1 MHRTNLT
8 KVTDGAKRTSLNA
21 RRRERELDQL
31 SSVPRVDLLVIGGGV
46 TGTGVALDAASR
58 GLSVVLVEKHDL
70 AFGTSRW
77 SSKLVHG
84 GLRYLAGGQVSVAY
98 ECAVERGILMER
110 TAPHLVRALPNV
122 FPLLPSFGLK
132 GAAVV
137 RAGYLAG
144 DLLRVAAGTSPH
156 TLPRSR
162 RLSRAE
168 VRGYVPTV
176 REAGLRG
183 GLVFWDGQLVDDV
196 RLVVA
201 LARTAAGH
209 GARVFTRCSAVEA
222 TGRGALLR
230 DELTGSTFE
239 VDAAMVVNAAGV
251 WAGTLAEGVA
261 MRPSRGTHLVLS
273 QESFGGPPG
282 LTAALTVPVP
292 GEMSRFV
299 FALPAPGGRVYVGL
313 TDEEVAGEIPDVPT
327 ASEDEIDFL
336 LSTISSALRAPLT
349 RDEVL
354 GTFSGLRPLLD
365 SAGSG
370 GSRTADLSREYM
382 VFTGRDGLVTVAG
395 GKLTTYRRM
404 AQEAVDAA
412 LAGAGGRAGLR
423 AGPVRTRTLP
433 LVGAASRATLA
444 AVQAPP
450 AMVGRYG
457 TEAADVLAEAEGDP
471 ALLEPI
477 APGMDTTMA
486 DLLFAV
492 RHEGALD
499 VDDLLDRRT
508 RIGLCA
514 ADRARAVPAAEEAL
528 ARAVG

>member
-1 MHRTNLT
+1 M
-8 KVTDGAKRTSLNA
+8 TDGAKRTSLNA
-21 RRRERELDQL
+21 RRRARELDQL
-31 SSVPRVDLLVIGGGV
+31 SGVPRVDLLVIGGGV
-46 TGTGVALDAASR
+46 TGAGVALDAASR

-84 GLRYLAGGQVSVAY
+84 GLRYLAGGQVSIAY

-122 FPLLPSFGLK
+122 FPLLPSFGAK
-132 GAAVV
+132 AAAVV

-183 GLVFWDGQLVDDV
+183 GLVFWDGQLVDDA

-209 GARVFTRCSAVEA
+209 GARVLTRCSAVEA
-222 TGRGALLR
+222 TGQGAVLR

-273 QESFGGPPG
+273 QESFGGRGGPPG

-292 GEMSRFV
+292 GEISRFV

-313 TDEEVAGEIPDVPT
+313 TDEEVTGEIPDVPT
-327 ASEDEIDFL
+327 ASDDEIDFL
-336 LSTISSALRAPLT
+336 LRTISSALRAPLA
-349 RDEVL
+349 RDDVL

-365 SAGSG
+365 GAGSG
-370 GSRTADLSREYM
+370 GSRTADLSRGHM
-382 VFTGRDGLVTVAG
+382 VFTGRDGLVTVTG

-404 AQEAVDAA
+404 AQDAVDAA
-412 LAGAGGRAGLR
+412 LAAARARAGARPGLH

-433 LVGAASRATLA
+433 LVGAASRTALA

-457 TEAADVLAEAEGDP
+457 TEAADVLAEAGGDP

-477 APGMDTTMA
+477 APGIDTTMA

-528 ARAVG
+528 ARAAG